1 MEAGGSGRGKMEWQ
15 YCEKGI
21 VRRLWS
27 GLLYERR
34 KKERKKISVS
44 LQAINSLLTPLLS
57 ALLHSQE
64 ALTLGSYPDSAETFH
79 SCLSR

>member
-1 MEAGGSGRGKMEWQ
+1 MEAGGSGRGKIGWEYW
-15 YCEKGI
+15 EKGI

-44 LQAINSLLTPLLS
+44 LQAINSLLIPLLS

-64 ALTLGSYPDSAETFH
+64 APTLGSDLDSAETFH
-79 SCLSR
+79 SCLS